1 MDPRRVRSIII
12 SRSAIAFDSF
22 SGQFYDIQENYDIYE
37 DKVERVFLISIHVD
51 NLAIFS
57 PGDAQAE
64 SADGR
69 STCSSGGQGAQ

>member
-1 MDPRRVRSIII
+1 MDPRTVRSIII

-64 SADGR
+64 SR